1 MGNKGSVVVEMC
13 LVAPILICVIFVVM
27 NMFILAMNSGISE
40 GESRV
45 VLYNRQEY
53 RIDENGEGN
62 TGMAENVM
70 KKNMD
75 SSLVF
80 ASDVTTDIDIQAIGG
95 SAITGVRGKI
105 QARVEYDE
113 TFPGTG
119 ILIADGMRRRSA
131 MAQQELRNVGDN
143 LRRWQIYGR
152 LLSE

>member
-53 RIDENGEGN
+53 MIDENGEGN

-70 KKNMD
+70 KK
-75 SSLVF
+75 
-80 ASDVTTDIDIQAIGG
+80 IWI
-95 SAITGVRGKI
+95 VRWFLH
-105 QARVEYDE
+105 RM
-113 TFPGTG
+113 
-119 ILIADGMRRRSA
+119 L
-131 MAQQELRNVGDN
+131 QQ
-143 LRRWQIYGR
+143 I
-152 LLSE
+152 